1 MTHSLADRRDF
12 FDFLVP
18 PNKRQSIAHMNPCA
32 RTLPSP
38 LSLNTLSTHIQT
50 LVMCIYQCLNT
61 HTHTHTNTHTHTHM
75 HQRARTHTQTPLSS
89 LLKHTR
95 EPSAPGR
102 CRTFEFEAWSEEVL
116 VSDASTSETSVPY
129 IGVSHDADI
138 VY

>member
-1 MTHSLADRRDF
+1 MS
-12 FDFLVP
+12 
-18 PNKRQSIAHMNPCA
+18 K
-32 RTLPSP
+32 
-38 LSLNTLSTHIQT
+38 
-50 LVMCIYQCLNT
+50 
-61 HTHTHTNTHTHTHM
+61 HTHTHTQTHTHIHTCISA
-75 HQRARTHTQTPLSS
+75 RAHTHTQTPLSS